1 MGNSNIVIREFELND
16 IETLVKLGKK
26 MHSEGEYSFL
36 PYSKQKCRDL
46 GKKIKLIDN
55 ANIWVA
61 EVDGK
66 VIGMYIAIVTEYF
79 FNYEKIAQ
87 DYLLYIDKEHRKD
100 IKIPIRLVKK
110 AEAWAREQGAKE
122 FCPGSS
128 MNFSSG
134 KLEKFYNFMKFK
146 TVGHLFKKRL

>member
-79 FNYEKIAQ
+79 FKNSSR
-87 DYLLYIDKEHRKD
+87 LFTLYR
-100 IKIPIRLVKK
+100 
-110 AEAWAREQGAKE
+110 
-122 FCPGSS
+122 
-128 MNFSSG
+128 
-134 KLEKFYNFMKFK
+134 
-146 TVGHLFKKRL
+146 